1 MNDNN
6 FQIFTAPLFVVDL
19 SSTKIRNWNPS
30 FLDLIGL
37 ENAPSSDIYF
47 SDILSFRNIEGWD
60 VFVNE
65 YFIDGGKYFIQITSP
80 NSDRLNYLFQA
91 TSLED
96 RSGESI
102 LFQLINSADY
112 RLQFVKTPN
121 RNKEGESETEYS
133 VNVADNL
140 FFKLFQ
146 LSPLW
151 MLLYSFEEGRII
163 DVNES
168 CIDGLGYSYD
178 YLVGK
183 SLYEVNIH
191 PNPMEV
197 ITIREEA
204 MKHQRV
210 FRPNFMLKDADGNLK
225 QGILFGE
232 LVKMSKGRF
241 FLATFQDMTH
251 FIQMQEKLNESEQK
265 FSLAFKLNP
274 SWMGICRM
282 SDGVFIEVNDRFL
295 RGVGLSEDEVIG
307 RSIFSLKLITD
318 PAGFRQIISSLKDKG
333 NVTKD
338 IFEINTR
345 LRGLRKGFL
354 SVSKVLINNENH
366 LIINFD
372 DRTVFI
378 KLQEMLTDSE
388 ERYRGMFDNA
398 LAGFYRVSYSEGKI
412 IECNNFFAELIGFCS
427 ADKVKGFPVKELV
440 INKKTHSEF
449 LSKLKDEST
458 AIFEMPVRRTDGREI
473 WVANYARRLPSKD
486 YYDGIIVDITE
497 RKKIV
502 EILALN
508 ENRFRKLISN
518 SSDIIFI
525 VDTQGN
531 CKYISPSISNVLG
544 FSSRARIRNIRN
556 VVSDLDQVKFVDF
569 LNLVGSNGLGYS
581 STDIQFKHKN
591 GVYRVL
597 SLKASNFTDTPE
609 IGGVLINAHDIT
621 EKIKAQ
627 EEIAL
632 ALKKEQEL
640 HRQKNHFISTVS
652 HDFRTPLT
660 NISLNIQ
667 LLERNLVD
675 NHFINATKNLVRLN
689 NAAKRLT
696 ALINEVSLV
705 SKEQSGRLRFTP
717 EEYNSN
723 ILIDS
728 IIEQIDYLFQPF
740 VQVEVLKGIPRAVM
754 ADRGLLV
761 HIIDNVLNNAIKF
774 SPNQGIVK
782 FSMKL
787 EPKRLKVVVR
797 DNGIGIPQDEVR
809 FLFDPYFRASNISNI
824 SGSGLGLSIVK
835 RCVDLH
841 NGEISIKSNEGK
853 GTTVT
858 ILVPL

>member
-6 FQIFTAPLFVVDL
+6 FHIFTAPLFVVDL
-19 SSTKIRNWNPS
+19 STAKIRNWNPS

-37 ENAPSSDIYF
+37 ENAPSSDVYF
-47 SDILSFRNIEGWD
+47 SDILSFRNIEEWD

-80 NSDRLNYLFQA
+80 NSDRINYLFQA

-96 RSGESI
+96 RHGESI
-102 LFQLINSADY
+102 LFQLINTADY
-112 RLQFVKTPN
+112 RLQFVKTP
-121 RNKEGESETEYS
+121 KIITDSESEAEYS

-163 DVNES
+163 DVNEA

-204 MKHQRV
+204 MKHHRV
-210 FRPNFMLKDADGNLK
+210 FRPNFLLKDANGSLK

-232 LVKMSKGRF
+232 LVKMNKGRF

-251 FIQMQEKLNESEQK
+251 FILMQEKLNESEQK

-318 PAGFRQIISSLKDKG
+318 PAGFKQIISSLKDKG

-345 LRGLRKGFL
+345 LRALRKGFL

-412 IECNNFFAELIGFCS
+412 IECNNFFAELIGRQ
-427 ADKVKGFPVKELV
+427 
-440 INKKTHSEF
+440 
-449 LSKLKDEST
+449 SK
-458 AIFEMPVRRTDGREI
+458 R
-473 WVANYARRLPSKD
+473 
-486 YYDGIIVDITE
+486 
-497 RKKIV
+497 
-502 EILALN
+502 
-508 ENRFRKLISN
+508 
-518 SSDIIFI
+518 
-525 VDTQGN
+525 
-531 CKYISPSISNVLG
+531 
-544 FSSRARIRNIRN
+544 FSSKRI
-556 VVSDLDQVKFVDF
+556 
-569 LNLVGSNGLGYS
+569 GY
-581 STDIQFKHKN
+581 
-591 GVYRVL
+591 
-597 SLKASNFTDTPE
+597 
-609 IGGVLINAHDIT
+609 
-621 EKIKAQ
+621 
-627 EEIAL
+627 
-632 ALKKEQEL
+632 
-640 HRQKNHFISTVS
+640 
-652 HDFRTPLT
+652 
-660 NISLNIQ
+660 
-667 LLERNLVD
+667 
-675 NHFINATKNLVRLN
+675 
-689 NAAKRLT
+689 
-696 ALINEVSLV
+696 
-705 SKEQSGRLRFTP
+705 
-717 EEYNSN
+717 
-723 ILIDS
+723 
-728 IIEQIDYLFQPF
+728 
-740 VQVEVLKGIPRAVM
+740 
-754 ADRGLLV
+754 
-761 HIIDNVLNNAIKF
+761 
-774 SPNQGIVK
+774 
-782 FSMKL
+782 
-787 EPKRLKVVVR
+787 
-797 DNGIGIPQDEVR
+797 
-809 FLFDPYFRASNISNI
+809 
-824 SGSGLGLSIVK
+824 
-835 RCVDLH
+835 
-841 NGEISIKSNEGK
+841 
-853 GTTVT
+853 
-858 ILVPL
+858 

>member
-1 MNDNN
+1 MNDNK

-19 SSTKIRNWNPS
+19 STSKIRNWNPS
-30 FLDLIGL
+30 FIDLIGF
-37 ENAPSSDIYF
+37 EAPPDADIYF
-47 SDILSFRNIEGWD
+47 SDILSFMNIDGWD
-60 VFVNE
+60 VFTNDF
-65 YFIDGGKYFIQITSP
+65 FIDGGKYFIEIKTSKS
-80 NSDRLNYLFQA
+80 NTSYYLFQA

-96 RSGESI
+96 RYGKSV
-102 LFQLINSADY
+102 LFQLLNTNDY
-112 RLQFVKTPN
+112 RLKFVKTEN
-121 RNKEGESETEYS
+121 HNSDSDAEVENSID
-133 VNVADNL
+133 VADNL

-151 MLLYSFEEGRII
+151 MLLYSFEEGKII
-163 DVNES
+163 DANEA

-178 YLVGK
+178 YLIGK

-197 ITIREEA
+197 ISIREEA

-210 FRPNFMLKDADGNLK
+210 FRPNFVLKDANGNTK
-225 QGILFGE
+225 HGILFGE

-251 FIQMQEKLNESEQK
+251 FIQMQERLNESEQK

-295 RGVGLSEDEVIG
+295 RGVGLSEAEVIG
-307 RSIFSLKLITD
+307 RSIFSLKLIAD
-318 PAGFRQIISSLKDKG
+318 PLGFKQIVSSLKDKG

-345 LRGLRKGFL
+345 LRGARKGFL
-354 SVSKVLINNENH
+354 SVSKVVINNDNH

-398 LAGFYRVSYSEGKI
+398 LAGFYRVSFSDGKI
-412 IECNNFFAELIGFCS
+412 IECNSFFAELIGFGS
-427 ADKVKGFPVKELV
+427 SDKAKGFSVKELV
-440 INKKTHSEF
+440 INKKTHSDF
-449 LSKLKDEST
+449 LNKLKEESS
-458 AIFEMPVRRTDGREI
+458 AIFEMPIRRTDGREI
-473 WVANYARRLPSKD
+473 WVANYARRMPSKD

-525 VDTQGN
+525 VDNQGS

-544 FSSRARIRNIRN
+544 FNSRARIKNIGN
-556 VVSDLDQVKFVDF
+556 VVSDSDKQKFFDF
-569 LNLVGSNGLGYS
+569 LHTVSLNGIGYS
-581 STDIQFKHKN
+581 SIDIQFKHRN
-591 GVYRVL
+591 GIYRVL
-597 SLKASNFTDTPE
+597 SLKASNFSDTPE

-627 EEIAL
+627 DEIAL

-667 LLERNLVD
+667 LLERNLVE
-675 NHFINATKNLVRLN
+675 NHFLNATKNLVRLN
-689 NAAKRLT
+689 NATKRLT

-705 SKEQSGRLRFTP
+705 SKEQSGRLKFSP
-717 EEYNSN
+717 EEYNSS
-723 ILIDS
+723 ILVDS
-728 IIEQIDYLFQPF
+728 IIEQIDYLFQSF
-740 VQVEVLKGIPRAVM
+740 VQVDVLKGMPRTVL
-754 ADRGLLV
+754 ADRSLIV
-761 HIIDNVLNNAIKF
+761 HIVDNVLNNAIKF
-774 SPNQGIVK
+774 SPNKDLVR
-782 FSMKL
+782 FSMSL
-787 EPKRLKVVVR
+787 EPKRLKVVVK
-797 DNGIGIPQDEVR
+797 DNGIGIPQDELR

-841 NGEISIKSNEGK
+841 NGEIVIKSTEEK

-858 ILVPL
+858 ILIPL

>member
-1 MNDNN
+1 
-6 FQIFTAPLFVVDL
+6 
-19 SSTKIRNWNPS
+19 
-30 FLDLIGL
+30 
-37 ENAPSSDIYF
+37 
-47 SDILSFRNIEGWD
+47 
-60 VFVNE
+60 
-65 YFIDGGKYFIQITSP
+65 
-80 NSDRLNYLFQA
+80 
-91 TSLED
+91 
-96 RSGESI
+96 
-102 LFQLINSADY
+102 
-112 RLQFVKTPN
+112 
-121 RNKEGESETEYS
+121 
-133 VNVADNL
+133 
-140 FFKLFQ
+140 
-146 LSPLW
+146 
-151 MLLYSFEEGRII
+151 
-163 DVNES
+163 
-168 CIDGLGYSYD
+168 
-178 YLVGK
+178 
-183 SLYEVNIH
+183 
-191 PNPMEV
+191 
-197 ITIREEA
+197 
-204 MKHQRV
+204 
-210 FRPNFMLKDADGNLK
+210 
-225 QGILFGE
+225 
-232 LVKMSKGRF
+232 
-241 FLATFQDMTH
+241 
-251 FIQMQEKLNESEQK
+251 
-265 FSLAFKLNP
+265 
-274 SWMGICRM
+274 
-282 SDGVFIEVNDRFL
+282 
-295 RGVGLSEDEVIG
+295 
-307 RSIFSLKLITD
+307 
-318 PAGFRQIISSLKDKG
+318 
-333 NVTKD
+333 
-338 IFEINTR
+338 
-345 LRGLRKGFL
+345 RKGFL
-354 SVSKVLINNENH
+354 SVSKVVINNENH

-449 LSKLKDEST
+449 LNKLKDEST
-458 AIFEMPVRRTDGREI
+458 AIFEMPIRRTDGREI
-473 WVANYARRLPSKD
+473 WIANYARRLPSKD

-556 VVSDLDQVKFVDF
+556 VVSDLDRVKFSEF
-569 LNLVGSNGLGYS
+569 LNLVSSNGMGYS
-581 STDIQFKHKN
+581 STDIQFRHKT

-609 IGGVLINAHDIT
+609 IGGILINAHDIT

-689 NAAKRLT
+689 NATKRLT

-740 VQVEVLKGIPRAVM
+740 VQVEV
-754 ADRGLLV
+754 
-761 HIIDNVLNNAIKF
+761 
-774 SPNQGIVK
+774 
-782 FSMKL
+782 
-787 EPKRLKVVVR
+787 
-797 DNGIGIPQDEVR
+797 
-809 FLFDPYFRASNISNI
+809 
-824 SGSGLGLSIVK
+824 
-835 RCVDLH
+835 
-841 NGEISIKSNEGK
+841 
-853 GTTVT
+853 
-858 ILVPL
+858 